1 MGDEPGIE
9 IPGTGL
15 DRQDQIL
22 DILVQDLDFPSF
34 FIVNIFLLL
43 IVLLLSIPATKFL
56 SKINL
61 DDNEFVEGQTIINP
75 KAISPK
81 IIDRTMTINFVA
93 KVDSSLEWKFKPLQ
107 DTIDVR
113 IGENKIIEYEGKNLS
128 NRTITSTANFIAEPE
143 AFQAYL
149 VKTEC
154 FCFTEQTLKPGE
166 SKIFTMVFYID
177 PSLDSDWYFDDLKE
191 LVFTYEFSEYKS

>member
-1 MGDEPGIE
+1 
-9 IPGTGL
+9 
-15 DRQDQIL
+15 
-22 DILVQDLDFPSF
+22 VQYKKNKFLIF

-61 DDNEFVEGQTIINP
+61 DDNEFVEDQTIINP
-75 KAISPK
+75 KVISPK
-81 IIDRTMTINFVA
+81 IIDRKITINFVA

-154 FCFTEQTLKPGE
+154 FCFTEQTLKTGE

>member
-1 MGDEPGIE
+1 MQYKKNKFLI
-9 IPGTGL
+9 
-15 DRQDQIL
+15 
-22 DILVQDLDFPSF
+22 F

-56 SKINL
+56 SRINL
-61 DDNEFVEGQTIINP
+61 DDNEFVEGQIIINP
-75 KAISPK
+75 EAVSPK
-81 IIDRTMTINFVA
+81 IIDRKMTISFVA

-107 DTIDVR
+107 NTIDVK
-113 IGENKIIEYEGKNLS
+113 IGENRIIEYEGKNLS
-128 NRTITSTANFIAEPE
+128 NRIITSTANFIAEPE

>member
-1 MGDEPGIE
+1 MQYKKNKFLI
-9 IPGTGL
+9 
-15 DRQDQIL
+15 
-22 DILVQDLDFPSF
+22 F

-61 DDNEFVEGQTIINP
+61 DDNEFVEDQTIINP

-81 IIDRTMTINFVA
+81 IIDRKITINFIA

-107 DTIDVR
+107 DTIDVKV
-113 IGENKIIEYEGKNLS
+113 GENKIIEYEGKNLS

-166 SKIFTMVFYID
+166 SKIFAMVFYID

>member
-1 MGDEPGIE
+1 MQYKKNKFLI
-9 IPGTGL
+9 
-15 DRQDQIL
+15 
-22 DILVQDLDFPSF
+22 F

-81 IIDRTMTINFVA
+81 IIDRKITINFVA

-107 DTIDVR
+107 DTIDVK

-128 NRTITSTANFIAEPE
+128 NRIITSTANFIAEPE

>member
-1 MGDEPGIE
+1 MQYKKNKFLI
-9 IPGTGL
+9 
-15 DRQDQIL
+15 
-22 DILVQDLDFPSF
+22 F

-43 IVLLLSIPATKFL
+43 IVLLLSIPTTKFL
-56 SKINL
+56 SRINL
-61 DDNEFVEGQTIINP
+61 DDNEFVEGQIIINP
-75 KAISPK
+75 EAVSPK
-81 IIDRTMTINFVA
+81 IIDRKITINFVA
-93 KVDSSLEWKFKPLQ
+93 KVDSSLEWEFKPLQ
-107 DTIDVR
+107 DTIDVK
-113 IGENKIIEYEGKNLS
+113 IGENRIIEYVGKNLS

>member
-1 MGDEPGIE
+1 
-9 IPGTGL
+9 
-15 DRQDQIL
+15 
-22 DILVQDLDFPSF
+22 VQYKKYKFHIF

-43 IVLLLSIPATKFL
+43 IILLLSIPATKYL

-61 DDNEFVEGQTIINP
+61 EDNEFVEGQTIINP

-81 IIDRTMTINFVA
+81 IIDRIITINFVA
-93 KVDSSLEWKFKPLQ
+93 KVGSSLEWKFKPLQ
-107 DTIDVR
+107 NSVDVK
-113 IGENKIIEYEGKNLS
+113 IGENRIIEYEGINLS
-128 NRTITSTANFIAEPE
+128 NRTITSTANFITEPE

-177 PSLDSDWYFDDLKE
+177 PSLDSDWYFDNLKE

>member
-1 MGDEPGIE
+1 MQYKKNKFLI
-9 IPGTGL
+9 
-15 DRQDQIL
+15 
-22 DILVQDLDFPSF
+22 F

-61 DDNEFVEGQTIINP
+61 DDNEFVEDQTIINP
-75 KAISPK
+75 KVISPK
-81 IIDRTMTINFVA
+81 IIDRKITINFVA

-107 DTIDVR
+107 DTIDVK

-191 LVFTYEFSEYKS
+191 LVLTYEFSEYKS

>member
-1 MGDEPGIE
+1 MKYKKKYLI
-9 IPGTGL
+9 
-15 DRQDQIL
+15 
-22 DILVQDLDFPSF
+22 F

-43 IVLLLSIPATKFL
+43 IVLLLAIPATKFL

-61 DDNEFVEGQTIINP
+61 EDNEFVKGQRIINP
-75 KAISPK
+75 EAISPK
-81 IIDRTMTINFVA
+81 IIDRTMTISFVA

-128 NRTITSTANFIAEPE
+128 NKTITSTANFITEPE

-154 FCFTEQTLKPGE
+154 FCFTEQTLKPDE
-166 SKIFTMVFYID
+166 SKIFAMVFYID
-177 PSLDSDWYFDDLKE
+177 PSLDSDWYFDNLKE